1 MIGRVDLNDK
11 KRGKIMR
18 FKIKALIVGTLA
30 FTALSGASF
39 AWAGVP
45 MTTPPMPKS
54 LYTQVH
60 AYIAEQAVESDRLN
74 EAIQNYRLAIQTAE
88 APHVFY
94 EKIALIYMANNH
106 PYQAL
111 TAWNQALETSPKD
124 VELLYPKAL
133 CLHALGQL
141 ELATKTLQQV
151 IALSPKKGEYY
162 FQLGLWFAEQDSF
175 KASAEATAQAIALHY
190 TPAMAY
196 NNYGYALTHL
206 GQYKKAEK
214 AIDEALKREAPQENA
229 ATLDSKGFV
238 FYKQGKYE
246 EALKWYDKALAVNPD
261 LSEVHLHKGESLEAL
276 GRLKEAL
283 EAYQTYIHLSE
294 STLALEGV
302 VKKADALRQ
311 RLQSTAIK

>member
-1 MIGRVDLNDK
+1 
-11 KRGKIMR
+11 MR
-18 FKIKALIVGTLA
+18 LKMTILIAGTLA
-30 FTALSGASF
+30 LTALSGTSL

-45 MTTPPMPKS
+45 LINPTVPKS

-60 AYIAEQAVESDRLN
+60 RYIAEQALESNRLD
-74 EAIQNYRLAIQTAE
+74 EAIHYFRLAIQTAD

-94 EKIALIYMANNH
+94 EKIALIYMANHH

-111 TAWNQALETSPKD
+111 TAWNQALETSPND

-141 ELATKTLQQV
+141 ELATKTLQDV

-175 KASAEATAQAIALHY
+175 KASAEATAHAIALHY

-196 NNYGYALTHL
+196 NNYGYALTQL

-229 ATLDSKGFV
+229 ATLDSKGYV
-238 FYKQGKYE
+238 FHKQAKYE
-246 EALKWYDKALAVNPD
+246 EAIKWYDKALKVDPNI
-261 LSEVHLHKGESLEAL
+261 SEIYLHKGESLEAL

-311 RLQSTAIK
+311 RLQSTALQNP

>member
-1 MIGRVDLNDK
+1 MRL
-11 KRGKIMR
+11 KIN
-18 FKIKALIVGTLA
+18 ALILLSTLSCSS
-30 FTALSGASF
+30 L

-45 MTTPPMPKS
+45 IINPTVPKS
-54 LYTQVH
+54 VYTQAH
-60 AYIAEQAVESDRLN
+60 AYIAEQALESDRLN
-74 EAIQNYRLAIQTAE
+74 EAVRYFRLAIQTAE

-94 EKIALIYMANNH
+94 EKIALIYMENNH

-111 TAWNQALETSPKD
+111 TAWNQALETSPND
-124 VELLYPKAL
+124 VDLLYPKAL
-133 CLHALGQL
+133 CLRELGQL
-141 ELATKTLQQV
+141 ELATKTLKQV
-151 IALSPKKGEYY
+151 IALSPKQGEYY
-162 FQLGLWFAEQDSF
+162 FQLGLWFAEQSSF
-175 KASAEATAQAIALHY
+175 KASAEATAQAIALDY

-229 ATLDSKGFV
+229 ATLDSKGYV
-238 FYKQGKYE
+238 FHKQAKYA
-246 EALKWYDKALAVNPD
+246 EAIKWYDKALKVDPNI
-261 LSEVHLHKGESLEAL
+261 SEIYLHKGESLEAL

-311 RLQSTAIK
+311 RLQSTALQNP